1 MERCAEVDLPEV
13 YKELYPEAQEN
24 REEYPSFI
32 LPKDLAGYKD
42 KIIQDYLDG
51 FYKADRK
58 FKERLGIGAYHPRR
72 VEVVELPLVYYGG
85 KIGVIQG
92 AYDPEEDT
100 LYINPSFYTHSCYPP
115 LIDLERGR
123 IIRLPI
129 CYRLDGNP
137 SGTYTHEIIHQILF
151 KLGKDRFNQ
160 EIAVRKLMG

>member
-1 MERCAEVDLPEV
+1 MEHYAEVDLPEV
-13 YKELYPEAQEN
+13 YKELYPEAQED

-58 FKERLGIGAYHPRR
+58 FKERLGIGAYHPKR
-72 VEVVELPLVYYGG
+72 VEVADLPLVYYGG

-92 AYDPEEDT
+92 AYDPEEDA
-100 LYINPSFYTHSCYPP
+100 LCINRAFYTPSCYPF
-115 LIDLERGR
+115 LIDLERRR

-137 SGTYTHEIIHQILF
+137 SGTYTHEITHKTF
-151 KLGKDRFNQ
+151 SKLGKDRFNQ